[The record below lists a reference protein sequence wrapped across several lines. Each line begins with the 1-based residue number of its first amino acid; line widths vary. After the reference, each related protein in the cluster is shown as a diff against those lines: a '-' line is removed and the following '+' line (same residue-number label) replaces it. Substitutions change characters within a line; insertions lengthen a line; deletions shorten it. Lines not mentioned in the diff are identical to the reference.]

1 MPQMAPSTGAGS
13 PASRAKP
20 TTAAA
25 ASDADIATNKALLF
39 HAEAARLAKSWLRGT
54 AVGDGPDKD
63 EDEDKAEED
72 LEQEFLRNKDVYSE
86 TGGVG
91 YHPPTESS
99 LSNGISSDQNTTTA
113 FLRKQLL
120 RGHQRGRAT
129 NGSAQTH
136 NASTARPNTQIRAP
150 RWVKGEDDSDEE
162 ESRSGV
168 VGKRKRK
175 TNAGRAAAVTAAA
188 VESGASGS
196 TPSQIH
202 PSSASETGHSLE
214 PSGAA
219 ESAPNE
225 SHDQFDSTP
234 QATSSSN
241 PQATLPRAGKKR
253 GAGSY
258 LDELLASR
266 AAKKKKK
273 KKKGVTESE
282 PG

>member
-1 MPQMAPSTGAGS
+1 MAPSTGAGS
-13 PASRAKP
+13 PASKAKP

-72 LEQEFLRNKDVYSE
+72 LEREFLRNKDVYSE

-99 LSNGISSDQNTTTA
+99 LSNGISSDHNTTTA

-136 NASTARPNTQIRAP
+136 NASTARPNTQLRAP
-150 RWVKGEDDSDEE
+150 RQAKGEDDSDEE

-168 VGKRKRK
+168 VGKRKRN
-175 TNAGRAAAVTAAA
+175 TNAGRAAAA
-188 VESGASGS
+188 VESEASGS

-202 PSSASETGHSLE
+202 PSSASETRHSLE
-214 PSGAA
+214 PSDAA
-219 ESAPNE
+219 DSAPNE
-225 SHDQFDSTP
+225 SHDQFDSAP

-241 PQATLPRAGKKR
+241 PQVTLPRAGKKR
-253 GAGSY
+253 GASSY

-266 AAKKKKK
+266 AAKKNKK
-273 KKKGVTESE
+273 KKKGVAESE

>member
-1 MPQMAPSTGAGS
+1 MPQMASSTGAGL

-25 ASDADIATNKALLF
+25 ASDADIATNKALIF

-72 LEQEFLRNKDVYSE
+72 LEREFLRNKDVYSE

-129 NGSAQTH
+129 NGNAQTH
-136 NASTARPNTQIRAP
+136 NASTARPNTQLRAP
-150 RWVKGEDDSDEE
+150 RRAKDEDDSDEE

-168 VGKRKRK
+168 VGKRKRN
-175 TNAGRAAAVTAAA
+175 TNAGRAAAATAVA
-188 VESGASGS
+188 VESEAASS
-196 TPSQIH
+196 VPSHI
-202 PSSASETGHSLE
+202 PPTETGRSHE

-219 ESAPNE
+219 DSAPNE
-225 SHDQFDSTP
+225 SHGQSDGTL

-241 PQATLPRAGKKR
+241 PPAMLSRAGKKR

-266 AAKKKKK
+266 AAKKNKKK
-273 KKKGVTESE
+273 KKSVTESE